1 MMLKLALIA
10 LVVISLAGLIFLIL
24 QSKKMLNNA
33 VKEHKQASKPQP
45 IPQPTKKSTPS
56 KKKR

>member
-1 MMLKLALIA
+1 MLKFALIA
-10 LVVISLAGLIFLIL
+10 LVIVSLVGLIFLLL
-24 QSKKMLNNA
+24 QSKKMLNDV

-45 IPQPTKKSTPS
+45 TPQPTKKSMPS